1 MTRTKKLTFALLV
14 ALPLFAIGAGQHEH
28 HDHVAH
34 AKSQPIKIELDN
46 GKKWPTDAPL
56 RKGMNTIR
64 EVTAAT
70 IASMYAGTATDATYA
85 AAANR
90 IDRQISNIIQNCK
103 LDPAA
108 DAQLH
113 VLISEMMASSGVM
126 AGKAPAKPRMDGLHR
141 MAEALD
147 AYGTHFTHPSW
158 KGLEIQQ
165 H

>member
-1 MTRTKKLTFALLV
+1 MSRTKKLTFALLV
-14 ALPLFAIGAGQHEH
+14 ALPLFAVAAGQHEH
-28 HDHVAH
+28 HDHIVP

-46 GKKWPTDAPL
+46 GKKWATDAPL

-64 EVTAAT
+64 ELTAGT
-70 IASMYAGTATDATYA
+70 MASMYAGSATDATYA

-90 IDRQISNIIQNCK
+90 IDRQLSNIIQHCK

-147 AYGTHFTHPSW
+147 AYGTHFAHPGW
-158 KGLEIQQ
+158 KGLELQ
-165 H
+165 HH